1 MAITIEKEELEKR
14 LIELSE
20 TEPQYIS
27 NLFRI
32 LKERFEVKQISEI
45 DKLINDDFAEYES
58 VFKALA

>member
-45 DKLINDDFAEYES
+45 DKLINEDFAEYES